1 MSEAKKMMQSV
12 NINHLPPEMVV
23 EILKFLN
30 FKEISHARM
39 ICTRWKEIIDK
50 GNLLKNAT
58 GTSLSHLYFIQ
69 LYISNPGCFFDYEIN
84 YYFDF

>member
-1 MSEAKKMMQSV
+1 MSEAKKMRQSV

-39 ICTRWKEIIDK
+39 ICRRWKEIIDK

-58 GTSLSHLYFIQ
+58 GTSFYFLFNCIFQ
-69 LYISNPGCFFDYEIN
+69 TLDGFFLDYEFN
-84 YYFDF
+84 